1 MRLLVNNTSVP
12 AGTYAYTAS
21 IQDTHGFST
30 TTVSNTFTIAQAS
43 TGSLGGDTAIYII
56 ESAESGDV
64 FRDQTGFNAGNAAQ
78 LSVSYSPNYGSAV
91 VQSYTSSMS
100 SIAVDNSG
108 NLTLNVDISG
118 SATQS
123 SDTFQTTITFR
134 DQYDNIG
141 SGVVTATVFG
151 NQSPV
156 ASFTS
161 SSNYES
167 DNATSGSDAG
177 ALVVSDTE
185 SNSPF
190 TFTLGGTD
198 GGKFDVSGSS
208 SPFEIQPT
216 GSLAAGTYTINIT
229 VTDNYNESV
238 TLTGETIT
246 VDASANNGKVY
257 VYDCGFNNATYNTAV
272 GIQSEDS
279 STPPVATPYS
289 GIGFVEK
296 IQNGGVLGNSSFTYS
311 YGSTITAN
319 RLAEASGSNLH
330 DVLRTMGSSG
340 TISRN
345 SSLHFVILFPS
356 GSSMTGIPTST
367 TDGYGGSTAGEYVLE
382 VGVDGTTIDGTNTLE
397 SSEINQ
403 ITLNSAHLGFTKWF
417 FVGAANQIA
426 STSNFNLGLN
436 PSSGSGGA

>member
-1 MRLLVNNTSVP
+1 MYLLVNNTSVP
-12 AGTYAYTAS
+12 VLGTYPYTAS
-21 IQDTHGFST
+21 LQDVHGFST
-30 TTVSNTFTIAQAS
+30 NKESGSFTIAERS

-56 ESAESGDV
+56 ESPTSGSV
-64 FRDQTGFNAGNAAQ
+64 FRDQTGFNENVGQ

-156 ASFTS
+156 GSFTS

-216 GSLAAGTYTINIT
+216 GSLAPGTYTINIT
-229 VTDNYNESV
+229 VTDSYNESV

-257 VYDCGFNNATYNTAV
+257 LYDVGFNNATYNTAL

-279 STPPVATPYS
+279 STPPVTSPYS
-289 GIGFVEK
+289 GIGFIEK
-296 IQNGGVLGNSSFTYS
+296 IINGDVLGDSSFTYS
-311 YGSTITAN
+311 YGSTQTSN
-319 RLAEASGSNLH
+319 RL
-330 DVLRTMGSSG
+330 RK
-340 TISRN
+340 
-345 SSLHFVILFPS
+345 
-356 GSSMTGIPTST
+356 
-367 TDGYGGSTAGEYVLE
+367 
-382 VGVDGTTIDGTNTLE
+382 
-397 SSEINQ
+397 
-403 ITLNSAHLGFTKWF
+403 KWF
-417 FVGAANQIA
+417 KC
-426 STSNFNLGLN
+426 T
-436 PSSGSGGA
+436 